1 MSAGAGAPPPSTAP
15 LPRDVR
21 LLLAARGARSVGQ
34 GAMVVSFTLYLQA
47 LGYGG
52 AAIGAVLMFGLVFGA
67 LLTLIVGPLSDRRGR
82 RGLLLLYEA
91 ANALCALGALLT
103 HSEWVLMAAATIA
116 GFGRGAN
123 GAAGPFSPVEQ
134 AWLARAVSGAL
145 RRRAF
150 ALNATCGFLGMAA
163 GATLAALPALLG
175 HVFVGQL
182 LSVPGLSSPAGALH
196 SYRLLFLIPLAGS
209 LVALTLL
216 ALAREG
222 GGSETLAPPAAASTE
237 SSQERRIRRQENRQ
251 LRRLAG
257 VNALNGLAIG
267 TIGPL
272 IAYWF
277 ANRFSQGPG
286 SIGPALA
293 AGFLLAALGSLLGG
307 WLSVRW
313 GPVRSV
319 LWMRLCGLVL
329 LVLIPFAPA
338 FGQAVTLYAVRSAF
352 NRGTQGARQSVAVEL
367 TRVERRGL
375 AASVQSL
382 SLQVPRAIGPVI
394 GGWMIHAGRF
404 ALPFLLAAALQ
415 AVQLV
420 LYQRFFAKLDYAP
433 QRDD

>member
-1 MSAGAGAPPPSTAP
+1 MSGSPSEHPRAPPNQARTAP
-15 LPRDVR
+15 LPRSVR
-21 LLLAARGARSVGQ
+21 LLLAARSARSVGQ
-34 GAMVVSFTLYLQA
+34 GAMVVSFTLYLHA
-47 LGYGG
+47 LGYHGT
-52 AAIGAVLMFGLVFGA
+52 AIGAVLMSGLAFGA
-67 LLTLIVGPLSDRRGR
+67 LLTIIVGPLSDRRGR
-82 RGLLLLYEA
+82 RGLLLIYES
-91 ANALCALGALLT
+91 ANALCAAGALLT
-103 HSEWVLMAAATIA
+103 RSEIVLIAAATIA

-134 AWLARAVSGAL
+134 AWLARAVSGAM

-150 ALNATCGFLGMAA
+150 AINATCGFLGMAA
-163 GATLAALPALLG
+163 GAALAALPALVS
-175 HVFVGQL
+175 HVLVGPLTGQL
-182 LSVPGLSSPAGALH
+182 QG
-196 SYRLLFLIPLAGS
+196 YRLLFLIPLAGS
-209 LVALTLL
+209 LVALSLL
-216 ALAREG
+216 ALARE
-222 GGSETLAPPAAASTE
+222 SDSRSTISRQDAAALE
-237 SSQERRIRRQENRQ
+237 GLCERQIRHEENRQ

-277 ANRFSQGPG
+277 AKRFAQGAG

-293 AGFLLAALGSLLGG
+293 GGFLLAAVGSLLGG

-313 GPVRSV
+313 GAVRSV

-329 LVLIPFAPA
+329 LVLIPFAPGFA
-338 FGQAVTLYAVRSAF
+338 EAATLYALRSAF
-352 NRGTQGARQSVAVEL
+352 NRGTQGARQAVAVEL

-382 SLQVPRAIGPVI
+382 SLQIPRAFGPVI
-394 GGWMIHAGRF
+394 GGWMIHADRF

-420 LYQRFFAKLDYAP
+420 LYQRFFGRLDYGP
-433 QRDD
+433 QRSD